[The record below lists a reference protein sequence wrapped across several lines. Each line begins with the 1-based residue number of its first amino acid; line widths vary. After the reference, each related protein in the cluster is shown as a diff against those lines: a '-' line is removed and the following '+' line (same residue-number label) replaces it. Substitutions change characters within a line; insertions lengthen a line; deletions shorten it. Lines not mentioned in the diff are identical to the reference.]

1 METNLGTFCKIA
13 WEDKSLLFMKINKQ
27 VVYETEEGIFLGP
40 NVNTF
45 FIFNIFEI
53 ENFLYLAM

>member
-27 VVYETEEGIFLGP
+27 VAYETEEGIFLK
-40 NVNTF
+40 
-45 FIFNIFEI
+45 
-53 ENFLYLAM
+53 